1 MGTLTKL
8 SELAIGDNKRA
19 QGSQT
24 LQSLIAVLLRSLL
37 VNRSIRKSGISTI
50 NLLWLPDEVLKKIT
64 LVLGQEKIFSLFDDV
79 TEICHKVLTFG
90 RKFLGR
96 AGECSGFQE
105 AVKSYVN
112 LLVLQTKLAF
122 ETEVRGVIT
131 YGRNFACLESWKRL
145 LVVQV
150 GVLMAT
156 HQRQSRRIGVCDWHL
171 PLWPWHW

>member
-37 VNRSIRKSGISTI
+37 VNGSIGKSGISAI
-50 NLLWLPDEVLKKIT
+50 DLLRLPDEVLKEIA
-64 LVLGQEKIFSLFDDV
+64 LVLGQEKVFGLFDDV
-79 TEICHKVLTFG
+79 TEICHKILTFG
-90 RKFLGR
+90 REFLGR

-112 LLVLQTKLAF
+112 LLVLQTRLAF

-145 LVVQV
+145 LVVH
-150 GVLMAT
+150 GRGFDGHAPET
-156 HQRQSRRIGVCDWHL
+156 I
-171 PLWPWHW
+171 P

>member
-19 QGSQT
+19 QRSQT

-37 VNRSIRKSGISTI
+37 VNGSIGKSSISTI
-50 NLLWLPDEVLKKIT
+50 DLLRLPNEVLKEIT
-64 LVLGQEKIFSLFDDV
+64 LVLGQEKVFSLFNDI

-105 AVKSYVN
+105 AIKSYVN
-112 LLVLQTKLAF
+112 LLVLQKRLAL
-122 ETEVRGVIT
+122 ETEVRGVII
-131 YGRNFACLESWKRL
+131 YGRNFACLERWKRL
-145 LVVQV
+145 LAVQ
-150 GVLMAT
+150 GGGFDAT
-156 HQRQSRRIGVCDWHL
+156 HQRRFRRIGVCD
-171 PLWPWHW
+171 

>member
-19 QGSQT
+19 QRSQT

-37 VNRSIRKSGISTI
+37 VNGSIGKSSISAI
-50 NLLWLPDEVLKKIT
+50 DLLRLPNEVLQEIT
-64 LVLGQEKIFSLFDDV
+64 LVLGQEKVFSLFNDI

-105 AVKSYVN
+105 AIKSYVN
-112 LLVLQTKLAF
+112 LLVLQKRLAL
-122 ETEVRGVIT
+122 ETEVRGVII
-131 YGRNFACLESWKRL
+131 YGRNFACLERWKRL
-145 LVVQV
+145 LAVQ
-150 GVLMAT
+150 GGGFDAT
-156 HQRQSRRIGVCDWHL
+156 HQRRFRRIGVCD
-171 PLWPWHW
+171 